1 MSSTRKL
8 SSRLTQLL
16 ELFNRNDDWLI
27 VINADPDAEWQYPD
41 SELEKLKDPSI
52 KIFFCINPSNPPM
65 MFRYVVSARPP
76 GAAALSTIARSESR
90 SPRIAFSS

>member
-1 MSSTRKL
+1 MNGKQLFAVLKKVCKGNNTVMTDQFSGYNILDKKNERNFV
-8 SSRLTQLL
+8 RL
-16 ELFNRNDDWLI
+16 
-27 VINADPDAEWQYPD
+27 
-41 SELEKLKDPSI
+41 
-52 KIFFCINPSNPPM
+52 KIDHTVTYSLRPSNPPM